1 MEKLKEQLA
10 FVLEIDR
17 LKQIYRQS
25 YLVDGTRKENDAEH
39 SWHIACMALV
49 LREYAPDVDLLRVI
63 SMLLVHDLIEIDA
76 GDTYAYD
83 EEAAKSKR
91 EREVAAAERIFGLL
105 PEGQGKEFRELWDE
119 FEEKQTKEAEF
130 AHVMDRIQPFLLNH
144 ASGGKSW
151 KEHGVKKS
159 QIYGRNAWMEGK
171 YDEIWEYMKELI
183 DEHVAK
189 GNLIDA

>member
-76 GDTYAYD
+76 GDTYAFD

-91 EREVAAAERIFGLL
+91 EREVAAAERIFALL
-105 PEGQGKEFRELWDE
+105 PEAQCKEFRGLWDE

-130 AHVMDRIQPFLLNH
+130 AHAMDRIQPFLLNY
-144 ASGGKSW
+144 ASDGKSW

-159 QIYGRNAWMEGK
+159 QIYRRNDWMEGK
-171 YDEIWEYMKELI
+171 YDIFWEYMKELI

>member
-1 MEKLKEQLA
+1 MEKLKEQLE

-76 GDTYAYD
+76 GDTYAFD

-91 EREVAAAERIFGLL
+91 EREVAAAERIFALL
-105 PEGQGKEFRELWDE
+105 PEAQCKEFRGLWDE

-130 AHVMDRIQPFLLNH
+130 AHAMDRIQPFLLNY
-144 ASGGKSW
+144 ASDGKSW

-159 QIYGRNAWMEGK
+159 QIYRRNDWMEGK
-171 YDEIWEYMKELI
+171 YDIFWEYMKELI